1 MKILAIE
8 TSCDDTGI
16 AILDARKR
24 GKSSHC
30 LHMMAN
36 AIQSQSIHTNYGG
49 VFPMMAK
56 REHGKNIVP
65 VFEKALKD
73 AGIFKSGKIALTD
86 KQKKEIQKILERE
99 NDLGEV
105 FLKHIEKINKPKIDA
120 IAVTVGPGLEPA
132 LWVGISFAKALALA
146 WDLPLIPVNH
156 MEGHILS
163 ILITDDKNLPAGR
176 QVPEIQFPALSLL
189 VSGGHTE
196 LVLMKDFGKYKVI
209 GQTRDDAAGEA
220 FDKVARMLALPY
232 PGGPEISKLA
242 DTYRKNLVPLLRGG
256 SKRRGGNTSTSP
268 ALAGTPQEENKVT
281 LPRPMIHSGD
291 FDFSFSGLKTAVL
304 YLIRDLGKINDNQK
318 MAIACEVEN
327 SIVDV
332 LTHKTIK
339 AIEKYKV
346 QTLIVGG
353 GVSANTHLQK
363 TLKEK
368 VKKINPNTK
377 VYFPAKKL
385 STDNGLMIAI
395 AGYFSYLKKPIKK
408 STPLSK
414 LKANGNMSL

>member
-36 AIQSQSIHTNYGG
+36 AIQSQPIHTNYGG

-73 AGIFKSGKIALTD
+73 AELFKSGKLILSD

-99 NDLGEV
+99 NDLGVV
-105 FLKHIEKINKPKIDA
+105 FLKHIEKIKKPKIDA

-132 LWVGISFAKALALA
+132 LWVGISFAKALSIA
-146 WDLPLIPVNH
+146 WDLSILPVNH

-163 ILITDDKNLPAGR
+163 ILMTDEGKI
-176 QVPEIQFPALSLL
+176 PEIQFPALSLL

-196 LVLMKDFGKYKVI
+196 LVLMKDFGKYKII

-220 FDKVARMLALPY
+220 FDKVARMLDLPY

-242 DTYRKNLVPLLRGG
+242 DAYRKN
-256 SKRRGGNTSTSP
+256 SKVFLP
-268 ALAGTPQEENKVT
+268 EIK
-281 LPRPMIHSGD
+281 LPRPMIYSGD

-304 YLIRDLGKINDNQK
+304 YMIRDLGVINDEQK
-318 MAIACEVEN
+318 KKIACEVED
-327 SIVDV
+327 SIVEV

-339 AIEKYKV
+339 AIEKYKI

-363 TLKEK
+363 VLKEK
-368 VKKINPNTK
+368 VGLKIKNEK
-377 VYFPAKKL
+377 LKIEVYFPAKKL

-395 AGYFSYLKKPIKK
+395 TGYFNYLKKPTKN
-408 STPLSK
+408 SRSLSS
-414 LKANGNMSL
+414 LKANGNLGF

>member
-1 MKILAIE
+1 
-8 TSCDDTGI
+8 
-16 AILDARKR
+16 
-24 GKSSHC
+24 
-30 LHMMAN
+30 MMAN
-36 AIQSQSIHTNYGG
+36 AIQSQPIHTNYGG

-73 AGIFKSGKIALTD
+73 AGLFKLKIKNEKLKID
-86 KQKKEIQKILERE
+86 EVKIKEILSRE
-99 NDLGEV
+99 NDLPET
-105 FLKHIEKINKPKIDA
+105 FINSISKIAKPKIDA

-132 LWVGISFAKALALA
+132 LWVGISFAKALSIA
-146 WDLPLIPVNH
+146 WDLPLLPVNH

-163 ILITDDKNLPAGR
+163 ILMTDEGKI
-176 QVPEIQFPALSLL
+176 PEIQFPALSLL

-220 FDKVARMLALPY
+220 FDKVARMLSLPY

-242 DTYRKNLVPLLRGG
+242 AEHRKN
-256 SKRRGGNTSTSP
+256 SNTSTSP
-268 ALAGTPQEENKVT
+268 ALAGTPQEENKIK

-304 YLIRDLGKINDNQK
+304 YLIRDLGDINDEQK
-318 MAIACEVEN
+318 KEIACEVED
-327 SIVDV
+327 SIVEV
-332 LTHKTIK
+332 LTYKTIK
-339 AIEKYKV
+339 AIEKYKI

-363 TLKEK
+363 VLREK
-368 VKKINPNTK
+368 VGLKIKNEKLKIK
-377 VYFPAKKL
+377 VYFPTKKL

-395 AGYFSYLKKPIKK
+395 AGYFNYLKKPIKK
-408 STPLSK
+408 SRSLSS
-414 LKANGNMSL
+414 LKANGNLGL

>member
-16 AILDARKR
+16 AILDARKS

-36 AIQSQSIHTNYGG
+36 AIQSQPIHTNYGG

-73 AGIFKSGKIALTD
+73 AGLYKLKIKNEKLKID
-86 KQKKEIQKILERE
+86 EVKIKKILSRE
-99 NDLGEV
+99 NDLSET
-105 FLKHIEKINKPKIDA
+105 FINSISKIAKPKIDA

-132 LWVGISFAKALALA
+132 LWVGISFAKALSLA
-146 WDLPLIPVNH
+146 WDLPLLPVNH

-163 ILITDDKNLPAGR
+163 ILMTDEGKI
-176 QVPEIQFPALSLL
+176 PEIQFPALSLL

-220 FDKVARMLALPY
+220 FDKVARMLSLPY

-242 DTYRKNLVPLLRGG
+242 AGHRKN
-256 SKRRGGNTSTSP
+256 SNTSTSP
-268 ALAGTPQEENKVT
+268 ALAGTPQEENIIK

-304 YLIRDLGKINDNQK
+304 YLLRDLGDINDEQK
-318 MAIACEVEN
+318 KEIACEVED
-327 SIVDV
+327 SIVEV
-332 LTHKTIK
+332 LTYKTIK
-339 AIEKYKV
+339 AIEKYKI

-363 TLKEK
+363 ILREK
-368 VKKINPNTK
+368 VGLKIKNEKLKIK
-377 VYFPAKKL
+377 VYFPTKKL

-395 AGYFSYLKKPIKK
+395 TGYFNYIKKPTKK
-408 STPLSK
+408 SPPLSK
-414 LKANGNMSL
+414 LKANGNLGF

>member
-36 AIQSQSIHTNYGG
+36 AIQSQPVHTNYGG

-73 AGIFKSGKIALTD
+73 AGLFKLKIKNEKLKID
-86 KQKKEIQKILERE
+86 EVKIKEILSRE
-99 NDLGEV
+99 NDLPET
-105 FLKHIEKINKPKIDA
+105 FINSISKIAKPKIDA

-132 LWVGISFAKALALA
+132 LWVGISFAKALSLA
-146 WDLPLIPVNH
+146 WDLPLLPVNH

-163 ILITDDKNLPAGR
+163 ILMTDEGKI
-176 QVPEIQFPALSLL
+176 PEIQFPALSLL

-196 LVLMKDFGKYKVI
+196 LVLIKDFGKYKVI

-220 FDKVARMLALPY
+220 FDKVARMLSLPY

-242 DTYRKNLVPLLRGG
+242 KAYRE
-256 SKRRGGNTSTSP
+256 S
-268 ALAGTPQEENKVT
+268 AKVSLSEIK

-304 YLIRDLGKINDNQK
+304 YLIRDLGDINDEQK
-318 MAIACEVEN
+318 KEIACEVED
-327 SIVDV
+327 SIVEV
-332 LTHKTIK
+332 LTYKTIK
-339 AIEKYKV
+339 AIEKYKI

-363 TLKEK
+363 VLREK
-368 VKKINPNTK
+368 VGLKIKNEKLKIK

-385 STDNGLMIAI
+385 STDNGLMIGI
-395 AGYFSYLKKPIKK
+395 AGYFNYLKKPIKK
-408 STPLSK
+408 TRSLSS
-414 LKANGNMSL
+414 LKANGNLGF